1 MEKDKIDISQESVS
15 QLKLRLEKLL
25 EVGSINIEEYSE
37 HTIDETYRKIQKSIK
52 QKKPKTSIV
61 NDDDEFE
68 SELLHYGLDDEI
80 EHEGK
85 LSDTRNEADMKE
97 LEKAIQLV
105 SDARKILD
113 NLLDKKLSEHSV
125 YYYHKEKGIGFRV
138 LDDLKQNRDKL
149 LITTLINNLQK
160 MI

>member
-1 MEKDKIDISQESVS
+1 MEKNKIDISQESVS

-25 EVGSINIEEYSE
+25 EIGSINIDEYSE
-37 HTIDETYRKIQKSIK
+37 NTIDETYKKIQKSIK
-52 QKKPKTSIV
+52 QKKQETPIV
-61 NDDDEFE
+61 NDDEFE

-80 EHEGK
+80 EHENK
-85 LSDTRNEADMKE
+85 SSDTRNEVDMQE

-113 NLLDKKLSEHSV
+113 RLLDKKLSEHSV

>member
-1 MEKDKIDISQESVS
+1 MEKDKIDISQESVL

-25 EVGSINIEEYSE
+25 EIGSINIDEYSE
-37 HTIDETYRKIQKSIK
+37 HTIDETYKKIQKSIK
-52 QKKPKTSIV
+52 QKKQQTPIV
-61 NDDDEFE
+61 DDDEFE

-80 EHEGK
+80 EHENK
-85 LSDTRNEADMKE
+85 SSDTRNEVDMKE

-113 NLLDKKLSEHSV
+113 SLLDKKLSEHSV

-138 LDDLKQNRDKL
+138 LDDLKLNRDKL
-149 LITTLINNLQK
+149 LISTLINNLQK